1 MSLYR
6 VYKDSSISIWD
17 KQFGLVPAEVYFM
30 RKIQDHPAAITFFY
44 YHKLSEDNFII
55 ITERP
60 ANSNDLLELARDDLL
75 PLSEDLTREIVRQVA
90 SVLKAM
96 EKKRFVHKN
105 VKLDN
110 ILYDYD
116 SHDVKLIDFGV
127 ARKFKPLQ

>member
-1 MSLYR
+1 
-6 VYKDSSISIWD
+6 
-17 KQFGLVPAEVYFM
+17 M
-30 RKIQDHPAAITFFY
+30 RKIQDHPAAITFY
-44 YHKLSEDNFII
+44 LYHKLSEDNFII

-60 ANSNDLLELARDDLL
+60 GNSNELASDDLL
-75 PLSEDLTREIVRQVA
+75 PLSEERAREIVRQVA

-127 ARKFKPLQ
+127 ARKFKPLQRFHEKVGKYV

>member
-1 MSLYR
+1 
-6 VYKDSSISIWD
+6 
-17 KQFGLVPAEVYFM
+17 M
-30 RKIQDHPAAITFFY
+30 RKIQDHPAAIKFFH

-60 ANSNDLLELARDDLL
+60 VNSKDLLELACDDLL
-75 PLSEDLTREIVRQVA
+75 PLSEERARGIVRRVA

-96 EKKRFVHKN
+96 EKKGFVHRD

-116 SHDVKLIDFGV
+116 SHDVKLIDFGM
-127 ARKFKPLQ
+127 ARKFKPLQRFHEKVGKYV

>member
-1 MSLYR
+1 
-6 VYKDSSISIWD
+6 
-17 KQFGLVPAEVYFM
+17 M
-30 RKIQDHPAAITFFY
+30 RKIQDHPAAIKFFH

-60 ANSNDLLELARDDLL
+60 VNSKDLLELACDSQASSSRSIEFSCDDLL
-75 PLSEDLTREIVRQVA
+75 PLLEERARGIVRRLA
-90 SVLKAM
+90 NVLKAT
-96 EKKRFVHKN
+96 EKKGFVHRD

-127 ARKFKPLQ
+127 SDQV